1 MAFAGAVVVCLL
13 LATMQATSSRR
24 AMVAAGF
31 PLLLLASGAAL
42 PGWAWL
48 VPLAL
53 LVAVYP
59 LRAWGDAPLFPTP
72 ARALD
77 ALPGAVALPAGARV
91 LDAGCGLGH
100 GLRAL
105 RRAYP
110 QACVEGVESS
120 ALLAVLAR
128 ARCRFA
134 RVRRADM
141 WAVPWTGVALVYL
154 FQRPETMARAIAKAD
169 AEMGPGAWL
178 ASLQFEV
185 PGRRADALL
194 RTPDGRPLWLYR
206 VGARAGSSRPAGLR

>member
-1 MAFAGAVVVCLL
+1 MALAGAVVVCLL
-13 LATMQATSSRR
+13 LAARQATGSRR

-48 VPLAL
+48 LPLAL

-59 LRAWGDAPLFPTP
+59 LRAWRDAPLFPTP
-72 ARALD
+72 AGALD
-77 ALPGAVALPAGARV
+77 ALPSQVALAPGARV

-105 RRAYP
+105 HRAYP
-110 QACVEGVESS
+110 QARIEGVESS
-120 ALLAVLAR
+120 ALLSLLAR
-128 ARCRFA
+128 AACRFA
-134 RVRRADM
+134 AVRRADM
-141 WAVPWTGVALVYL
+141 WSASWSGFDLVYL
-154 FQRPETMARAIAKAD
+154 FQRPETMPRAIAKAD
-169 AEMGPGAWL
+169 AEMAAGAWI

-194 RTPDGRPLWLYR
+194 HTTDGRPLWLYR
-206 VGARAGSSRPAGLR
+206 VGAGAGSSRPARLR